1 MNEKRRRFTGA
12 AVLSLAIAALGACAS
27 SAVLVG
33 KARPAI
39 APEHV
44 KLYLRPPKKYEE
56 VALLEASSKA
66 SFAVTDQ
73 GKMDAVIQRMKV
85 EAAKLGANGILLQ
98 GTGNEYSGSVNTGV
112 GSATV
117 SGKTAF
123 GTGFGTSVGIMQKAG
138 NGIAIFVEEE

>member
-1 MNEKRRRFTGA
+1 MHQGRRNLAGA
-12 AVLSLAIAALGACAS
+12 VAVTLVTVWLTACAS
-27 SAVLVG
+27 SSVLVG
-33 KARPAI
+33 KARTAI
-39 APEHV
+39 QPEQV

-73 GKMDAVIQRMKV
+73 GKMDAVIQRMKE

-98 GTGNEYSGSVNTGV
+98 GTGNEYMGSVNTGV
-112 GSATV
+112 GSATM

-123 GTGFGTSVGIMQKAG
+123 ATGFGTSVGIMQKAG